1 MGRAHL
7 RETFLVLGIVLL
19 VISFLP
25 CSLVYNLG
33 SVEEGSHIGYPLQC
47 VTNPHIAINVRFENT
62 ISFYIVSL
70 EDSFRFIDGEPLENL
85 TMLFSLED
93 IREYSG
99 TPELGAPGQYV
110 LFITTSNLE
119 GVTSYTLSV
128 SMNLP
133 HLWIFTI
140 GLTFLALGVLV
151 HISPLLRTALW
162 KK

>member
-1 MGRAHL
+1 MSRGRL
-7 RETFLVLGIVLL
+7 RGSILVLGVVLL

-33 SVEEGSHIGYPLQC
+33 SVEEGSYVGYPFQC
-47 VTNPHIAINVRFENT
+47 VTNPHIAIDVRFENT

-85 TMLFSLED
+85 TMLFSIED
-93 IREYSG
+93 IRKYSG

-110 LFITTSNLE
+110 IFITTSNLE
-119 GVTSYTLSV
+119 GLTSYTLSV
-128 SMNLP
+128 SVNLP

-151 HISPLLRTALW
+151 HISPLLRTVLW